1 MGGTEVKCPI
11 YGTLFRSKHQREIF
25 AVSPHNLY
33 CTYCRERKDLLEDTL
48 HALIVQ
54 IIRESSDEDDHV
66 SMVITRRTRQE
77 ESIIV

>member
-1 MGGTEVKCPI
+1 MSHI
-11 YGTLFRSKHQREIF
+11 YGTLFRSMESTSSTSARDICMF
-25 AVSPHNLY
+25 PPHNL
-33 CTYCRERKDLLEDTL
+33 CCIYCRERKDLLEDTL